1 MIQWLR
7 IYRSMQGTQVR
18 SLVWEDP
25 TYRGA
30 TKPCTE
36 LLSPCAATT
45 EACEPRAHPL
55 SQLQIGTCQ
64 EHLPTTE
71 PQQQEHLPSA
81 AAETELCAIATANL
95 PDTLRGI
102 QGKELGTLCSRG
114 TTGAGL

>member
-1 MIQWLR
+1 MQTFFTFNQQLR
-7 IYRSMQGTQVR
+7 IKLNHEV
-18 SLVWEDP
+18 
-25 TYRGA
+25 
-30 TKPCTE
+30 
-36 LLSPCAATT
+36 
-45 EACEPRAHPL
+45 AHL
-55 SQLQIGTCQ
+55 FSCCQLQIGTCQ

-95 PDTLRGI
+95 QDTLRGI